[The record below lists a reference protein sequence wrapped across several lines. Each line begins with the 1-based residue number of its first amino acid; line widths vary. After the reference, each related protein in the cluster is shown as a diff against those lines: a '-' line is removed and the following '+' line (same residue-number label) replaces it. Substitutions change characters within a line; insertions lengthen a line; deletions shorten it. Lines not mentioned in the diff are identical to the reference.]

1 MGIFSKFEGKRFPVC
16 CCDREDTIVRTTNQN
31 RLVNFV
37 RLSLSIPVD
46 DENISRNVA
55 VRSMF
60 QRQGERRQPGNGV
73 EWLSNVKLKERFILS
88 SDIGVSAD

>member
-1 MGIFSKFEGKRFPVC
+1 MVH
-16 CCDREDTIVRTTNQN
+16 QN
-31 RLVNFV
+31 RLVNFI

-60 QRQGERRQPGNGV
+60 QRQGERRQLGNGV
-73 EWLSNVKLKERFILS
+73 EWLSNVKLEERFILS

>member
-1 MGIFSKFEGKRFPVC
+1 MVH
-16 CCDREDTIVRTTNQN
+16 QN
-31 RLVNFV
+31 RLVNFI

-60 QRQGERRQPGNGV
+60 QRQGERRQLGNGV
-73 EWLSNVKLKERFILS
+73 EWLSNVKLKECFILS